1 MRNKM
6 TFYISAFLAVAL
18 SCVSIIQAKSPK
30 DHDGDKKNQLD
41 DRVLARGWVRC
52 EVDVVEPN
60 GGTGEP
66 HLSASL
72 DFGQYLNLTGSASAY
87 IYLDSGSKDE
97 LDKFCQEFVEST
109 SSTAEEEGCTAGAI
123 RTAHYVGGN
132 YVSDSWFLDIIC
144 NGDRNQVVNA
154 IGIQVEAVML
164 AWPLDSGQAI
174 IQDNSAKRVESS
186 LWEEFQLMR
195 GQASGSTPLIRPDSS
210 SESR

>member
-1 MRNKM
+1 MI
-6 TFYISAFLAVAL
+6 FYISAFLAVAL

-30 DHDGDKKNQLD
+30 DHVGDKKNQLD
-41 DRVLARGWVRC
+41 DRVLARGWVSCRV
-52 EVDVVEPN
+52 EVIEPN

-66 HLSASL
+66 RLSASL
-72 DFGQYLNLTGSASAY
+72 DFGQYLNLTGSASAN
-87 IYLDSGSKDE
+87 IYLNSGSKDE

-109 SSTAEEEGCTAGAI
+109 SSTAEEEGCTVGAI
-123 RTAHYVGGN
+123 RTEHYVGGN
-132 YVSDSWFLDIIC
+132 FVSDAWFFDIFC
-144 NGDRNQVVNA
+144 NGDRNRVVNA

-164 AWPLDSGQAI
+164 AQPLDPGQTT
-174 IQDNSAKRVESS
+174 IQDNSAKRVDSS